1 MKCKKKNVNEL
12 VGTSVWYLNGA
23 GCPRC
28 GEIKKAIYS
37 EKHNDTLVIIGHDS
51 YETSRYLNKCY
62 STLDELGN
70 HMFNSYD
77 VNLQK
82 IINKIK
88 EKLLC
93 EIFCGKNGED
103 LSLKGMYILLDY
115 YANKQI
121 KNYDERVVFGQ
132 IKDMIVTYIEKAIDK
147 ICNDIK

>member
-23 GCPRC
+23 GYPRC
-28 GEIKKAIYS
+28 GEIKKAVYS
-37 EKHNDTLVIIGHDS
+37 EKHNDTLVIIEHDS
-51 YETSRYLNKCY
+51 YKTPRYLSKCY
-62 STLDELGN
+62 SALDELWN
-70 HMFNSYD
+70 HMLNSYD

-82 IINKIK
+82 ADKIK
-88 EKLLC
+88 ERLLC

-132 IKDMIVTYIEKAIDK
+132 IKDMIVTYMEKAIDK
-147 ICNDIK
+147 ICDDIK